1 MTEQPQRR
9 RRSFDEVL
17 QDSLAQWTKRFER
30 ALEEQRQ
37 VIGKE
42 AEARTSDIA
51 RLTLEQLDALEQV
64 SAEKV
69 AELEQI
75 AVDYR
80 EANERVLADKRAE
93 VEDATRQQVD
103 AAVNDVAEAF
113 DKFAGN
119 RMDELEDTVRERLE
133 KFRRELIDETHHV
146 RAVNAEQLSETRSL
160 VTSETRQLEEQAV
173 ASQDEIRRVA
183 AKETAAFDELAHE
196 RISELRD
203 LLGNQ
208 TELLAE
214 FTRTHEATSA
224 KLEERGVTAQDEMRR
239 VAAEE
244 TASFKASFDELA
256 NERMS
261 ELRDLLGNQTDL
273 LAEFSRTHEATSEKL
288 EEARAF
294 TTETM
299 ARLSRLNDE
308 VARHIREN
316 DESAAATAQALKQA
330 SAVEIN
336 SIQQRAMALKELAEK
351 LTGDIERRAEGL
363 LEAESSTAEGL
374 QAFEQQL
381 EARRAEIESL
391 VEERVG
397 GLTDQLRQAEA
408 AAVRRISELG
418 GRADA
423 TLGDQK
429 RQLES
434 TRTAMQNEFREIRRA
449 DGAALQ
455 SLDAR
460 LTKLVEMIAATQV
473 TLDQLADR
481 VEDLEVVA
489 AAPVSTM
496 PASNG
501 PSSDGPQADEPP
513 ADEPPEDVP
522 SLDAPPSSALPTGA
536 RPSDRPAPRAPTPNR
551 PPPRAPRPD
560 LRDW

>member
-1 MTEQPQRR
+1 MTEEPQRR

-42 AEARTSDIA
+42 AEERTSDIA

-64 SAEKV
+64 SAQKV

-80 EANERVLADKRAE
+80 EANERVLADKSSQ
-93 VEDATRQQVD
+93 VEQATRQQVD
-103 AAVNDVAEAF
+103 ASVKSVESAF
-113 DKFAGN
+113 DKFAGK
-119 RMDELEDTVRERLE
+119 RLDELEDTLRGRLE
-133 KFRRELIDETHHV
+133 KFRRELIDETNRV
-146 RAVNAEQLSETRSL
+146 RDTNTEQLNETRSL
-160 VTSETRQLEEQAV
+160 VASEGRQLEEQAV
-173 ASQDEIRRVA
+173 VAQDEMRRVA
-183 AKETAAFDELAHE
+183 AKETAAFDELARE

-203 LLGNQ
+203 LLSNQ
-208 TELLAE
+208 TELLAEFARTHETRSKKLEQQAVTAQEEMRRVAAEEAASFTASFDALSGERTSQLQDLLANQSELLAE

-224 KLEERGVTAQDEMRR
+224 KFED
-239 VAAEE
+239 
-244 TASFKASFDELA
+244 
-256 NERMS
+256 
-261 ELRDLLGNQTDL
+261 
-273 LAEFSRTHEATSEKL
+273 
-288 EEARAF
+288 ARAF
-294 TTETM
+294 TEDTM

-308 VARHIREN
+308 VARHIKEN
-316 DESAAATAQALKQA
+316 DESAAAAARQLKQA
-330 SAVEIN
+330 SSTELN
-336 SIQQRAMALKELAEK
+336 SIQQRAMALNELAGK
-351 LTGDIERRAEGL
+351 LTADIERRAEGL

-374 QAFEQQL
+374 HEFEQQL
-381 EARRAEIESL
+381 EARRAEIETL

-397 GLTDQLRQAEA
+397 GVTEQVRQAEA

-423 TLGDQK
+423 SLGEQK

-434 TRTAMQNEFREIRRA
+434 TRTAMQNEFREIRRT

-481 VEDLEVVA
+481 VADLEALA
-489 AAPVSTM
+489 AAPVPPYAS
-496 PASNG
+496 PSNG
-501 PSSDGPQADEPP
+501 PVSEPSPPDTRSLHGPEP
-513 ADEPPEDVP
+513 D
-522 SLDAPPSSALPTGA
+522 ALPSGVS
-536 RPSDRPAPRAPTPNR
+536 PSDRRPADAPASSA

>member
-1 MTEQPQRR
+1 MAEEPQRR

-42 AEARTSDIA
+42 AEERTSDIA

-80 EANERVLADKRAE
+80 EANERVLADKSSE
-93 VEDATRQQVD
+93 VEQATRRQVD
-103 AAVNDVAEAF
+103 ASVKSVASAF
-113 DKFAGN
+113 DKFAGK
-119 RMDELEDTVRERLE
+119 RLDELEDTLRGRFE
-133 KFRRELIDETHHV
+133 KFRRELIDESHRV
-146 RAVNAEQLSETRSL
+146 RDSNAEQLNETRSL
-160 VTSETRQLEEQAV
+160 VASEGRQLEEQAV
-173 ASQDEIRRVA
+173 VAQDEMRRVA
-183 AKETAAFDELAHE
+183 AKETAAFDELARE
-196 RISELRD
+196 RFSELRD
-203 LLGNQ
+203 LLSNQ

-224 KLEERGVTAQDEMRR
+224 R
-239 VAAEE
+239 
-244 TASFKASFDELA
+244 
-256 NERMS
+256 
-261 ELRDLLGNQTDL
+261 
-273 LAEFSRTHEATSEKL
+273 L

-294 TTETM
+294 TNDTM
-299 ARLSRLNDE
+299 TRLSRLDDE
-308 VARHIREN
+308 VARHIKEN
-316 DESAAATAQALKQA
+316 DESAAAAARTLKQA
-330 SAVEIN
+330 SSTELN
-336 SIQQRAMALKELAEK
+336 SIQQRAMALNQLAGK
-351 LTGDIERRAEGL
+351 LTADIERRAEGL

-374 QAFEQQL
+374 HEFEQQL
-381 EARRAEIESL
+381 EARRAEIETL

-397 GLTDQLRQAEA
+397 NVAEQVRQAEA

-423 TLGDQK
+423 TLGEQK

-434 TRTAMQNEFREIRRA
+434 TRAAMQNEFREIRRT

-481 VEDLEVVA
+481 VEDLEALA
-489 AAPVSTM
+489 AAPVPSYAS
-496 PASNG
+496 PSNG
-501 PSSDGPQADEPP
+501 PVSDPSPPDARPLDGPEQDAL
-513 ADEPPEDVP
+513 P
-522 SLDAPPSSALPTGA
+522 SGAPPSN
-536 RPSDRPAPRAPTPNR
+536 RRPADAPAPSAPAPST

>member
-1 MTEQPQRR
+1 MAEEPQRR

-42 AEARTSDIA
+42 AEERTSDIA

-64 SAEKV
+64 SAQKV

-80 EANERVLADKRAE
+80 DANERVLADKSSE
-93 VEDATRQQVD
+93 VEQATRRQVD
-103 AAVNDVAEAF
+103 AGVKSVESAF
-113 DKFAGN
+113 DKFAGK
-119 RMDELEDTVRERLE
+119 RLDELEDTLRGRLE
-133 KFRRELIDETHHV
+133 KFRRELIDETHRV
-146 RAVNAEQLSETRSL
+146 RDTNTEQLNETRSL
-160 VTSETRQLEEQAV
+160 VASESRQLEEQAV
-173 ASQDEIRRVA
+173 AAQDEMRRVA
-183 AKETAAFDELAHE
+183 AKETAAFDELARE

-203 LLGNQ
+203 LLSNQ
-208 TELLAE
+208 TELLAEFARTHETKSKKLEQQAVTAQEEMQRVAAGETASFTASFDALAGERTSELRDLLANQSELLAE

-224 KLEERGVTAQDEMRR
+224 K
-239 VAAEE
+239 
-244 TASFKASFDELA
+244 F
-256 NERMS
+256 
-261 ELRDLLGNQTDL
+261 
-273 LAEFSRTHEATSEKL
+273 

-294 TTETM
+294 TDDTM

-308 VARHIREN
+308 VARHIKEN
-316 DESAAATAQALKQA
+316 DESAAAAARTLKQA
-330 SAVEIN
+330 SSTELN
-336 SIQQRAMALKELAEK
+336 SIQQRAMALNELAGK
-351 LTGDIERRAEGL
+351 LTADIERRAEGL

-374 QAFEQQL
+374 HRFEQQL
-381 EARRAEIESL
+381 EARRAEIETL

-397 GLTDQLRQAEA
+397 DVTEQVRQAEA

-423 TLGDQK
+423 TLGEQK

-434 TRTAMQNEFREIRRA
+434 TRTAMQNEFREIRRT

-460 LTKLVEMIAATQV
+460 LTKLVEMIAGTQV
-473 TLDQLADR
+473 TLDQLTDR
-481 VEDLEVVA
+481 VEDLEALA
-489 AAPVSTM
+489 AAPATSYA
-496 PASNG
+496 PPSNG
-501 PSSDGPQADEPP
+501 PVPDPSPSDVRSLDEP
-513 ADEPPEDVP
+513 EPDALP
-522 SLDAPPSSALPTGA
+522 SGAPSSNRRAADAPAPSAPPPSA
-536 RPSDRPAPRAPTPNR
+536 